1 MKKFFL
7 NLSLILVMSAV
18 PMAICAQ
25 TDEDG
30 TTTTQSSS
38 NAFQTSDITPP
49 KFIGGDAKMFAFLD
63 SVLVVPQSALDEN
76 ISGRVI
82 VRFFVD
88 KDGNVKSPSI
98 QQGLTPEC
106 NAAAIEA
113 VLKMPAW
120 QPAMQN
126 GRSVNGFA
134 YVPVAFKTKQITY
147 DYEPTEAELTYDQ
160 YVVPDK
166 KWVLIYLGADKE
178 LPEGLPNVPSFT
190 MTIDKKKKRVFQCN
204 ASCGEITARWNWTL
218 KNYRLSFSKVEL
230 KKKKCRGKNVKVIDG
245 DLVKIFKNTKE
256 FRITKEGYLQ
266 IGLKDRNR
274 FVPLATFQVEEPKK
288 KGRR

>member
-18 PMAICAQ
+18 PMAIYSQ
-25 TDEDG
+25 TDEDSKS
-30 TTTTQSSS
+30 TNQSSG
-38 NAFQTSDITPP
+38 NAFQTSDVTPP

-63 SVLVVPQSALDEN
+63 SVLVVPQSALDAN

-88 KDGNVKSPSI
+88 KDGNIKSPSV

-113 VLKMPAW
+113 VKQMPAW
-120 QPAMQN
+120 QPATQN
-126 GRSVNGFA
+126 GKNVTGFA
-134 YVPVAFKTKQITY
+134 SVPVAFKTKQVTY

-166 KWVLIYLGADKE
+166 KWVLIYLGADQE
-178 LPEGLPNVPSFT
+178 LPEGLPNTPYFT
-190 MTIDKKKKRVFQCN
+190 MTIDKKKKRVFECN

-245 DLVKIFKNTKE
+245 DLVKIFKETQE

-266 IGLKDRNR
+266 IGKKDRNR
-274 FVPLATFQVEEPKK
+274 FLPLATFQVEEPKK
-288 KGRR
+288 KKK